1 MRLLKVE
8 RNQPKT
14 SLKKYD
20 RNCIAVPDIKV
31 NAQKKTYAQKK
42 ALERA
47 QIAPSTFAC
56 RQEKLSRRVTL
67 ADLRRIVAKE
77 ARDFYAEVNKK
88 LFYGTCTT
96 MAAMLFS
103 LVFNVNFCFAYSA
116 MLGDTNVGV
125 VPSKE
130 YVEEIIQEVNAE
142 NAPYLNGTE
151 VIDETP
157 VLLPT
162 VVSKD
167 AYTAPEELK
176 ESVKSTSDVMVQ
188 AYALRVD
195 DYTVAALE
203 SQEAAD
209 QALQTYL
216 AQFVPENEDVQY
228 RFDDVVQ
235 VEYEYVPQTLLR
247 SVDATVIELGGV
259 REEIRVAELS
269 EGDTIQAVLDYYG
282 MDEAD
287 FRALNMEIGDTLEG
301 VETVL
306 VRRQV
311 PMLAVV
317 TDQTVQF
324 EDVVPFETQT
334 IEDPELYEGT
344 QQVEVAGVD
353 GTKTVVET
361 VSKVNGEVT
370 ETQVA
375 QETVETQPVTQ
386 VVRVG
391 TKPRPSN
398 VGTGSF
404 IRPYYGAIS
413 SRFGPRWS
421 GTHTGVDF
429 CGTQGDPVV
438 AADNGT
444 VEFVGWSGGYGNLV
458 KINHNN
464 GYVTYYAHNS
474 KLLVNVGDTVAKG
487 DTIALLGSTGNSTG
501 PHCHFEV
508 RKNGE
513 IMNPM
518 DYVE

>member
-1 MRLLKVE
+1 MRLVKIE
-8 RNQPKT
+8 RDIPKT
-14 SLKKYD
+14 TLKKYD

-31 NAQKKTYAQKK
+31 QAQKKMYGQKK

-56 RQEKLSRRVTL
+56 KNGKLSRRVTL
-67 ADLRRIVAKE
+67 RDMRRIAAKE
-77 ARDFYAEVNKK
+77 FHDFYAEVNKK

-96 MAAMLFS
+96 MAAMLFT

-125 VPSKE
+125 VPNKA
-130 YVEEIIQEVNAE
+130 YVEEIIQEVNE
-142 NAPYLNGTE
+142 ETAPYLNGTE
-151 VIDETP
+151 VIEEAP

-162 VVSKD
+162 VVFKGD
-167 AYTAPEELK
+167 YTAPEEVK

-188 AYALRVD
+188 AYALKVD
-195 DYTVAALE
+195 DYMVAALN
-203 SQEAAD
+203 SQEDAD
-209 QALQTYL
+209 QALSAFL
-216 AQFVPENEDVQY
+216 AQFVPEEEDVQY
-228 RFDDVVQ
+228 RFDDQVAVQ
-235 VEYEYVPQTLLR
+235 YEYVPQTLLR
-247 SVDATVIELGGV
+247 SVEEAVADLGGT
-259 REEIRVAELS
+259 REEIRVAELA
-269 EGDTIQAVLDYYG
+269 EGDTLEAVLEYYG
-282 MDEAD
+282 MGEAE
-287 FRALNMEIGDTLEG
+287 FRALNPDIGDTLDG
-301 VETVL
+301 LETVL

-317 TDQTVQF
+317 TDQTVQY
-324 EDVVPFETQT
+324 EDTVQFETQRV
-334 IEDPELYEGT
+334 EDPNLYEGHEEIDV
-344 QQVEVAGVD
+344 QGVD
-353 GTKTVVET
+353 GAKSVVET
-361 VSKVNGEVT
+361 VSRMNGEIT
-370 ETQVA
+370 GTQIE
-375 QETVETQPVTQ
+375 QETILTQPVTQ

-391 TKPRPSN
+391 TKPRPSH

-429 CGTQGDPVV
+429 SGTQGDPVV

-444 VEFVGWSGGYGNLV
+444 VEFAGWGGGYGNLV
-458 KINHNN
+458 RINHNN

-474 KLLVNVGDTVAKG
+474 KLLVGVGDVVAKG

-518 DYVE
+518 RYVE